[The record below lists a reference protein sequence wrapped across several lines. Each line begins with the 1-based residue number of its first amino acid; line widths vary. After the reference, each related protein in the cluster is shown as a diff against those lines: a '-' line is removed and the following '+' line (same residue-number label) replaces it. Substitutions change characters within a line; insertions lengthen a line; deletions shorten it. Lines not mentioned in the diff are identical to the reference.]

1 MVIKS
6 MHFHLRFLQNEFQK
20 VSFQKHHPHRLP
32 IMFEYY
38 CAMVMSKEYNTP
50 FYVWKNLSPAHIKK
64 ALEKGFPLGDKGID
78 LFNDSFCHIGQAKFY
93 GKNTTIT
100 YGKLATF
107 LASDK
112 LVGKSLRMT
121 LLRTDHSRLSSDI
134 VKMVERGLIE
144 DVRVCTD
151 EFLDRCKGL

>member
-1 MVIKS
+1 MN
-6 MHFHLRFLQNEFQK
+6 FHLRFLQNEFQTA
-20 VSFQKHHPHRLP
+20 SFTYQHHPHRLP
-32 IMFEYY
+32 TMFEYY
-38 CAMVMSKEYNTP
+38 CAMVMSTLHKTP
-50 FYVWKNLSPAHIKK
+50 FYVWKNLSPPHLKK
-64 ALEKGFPLGDKGID
+64 ATENGFPHQEKGID

-112 LVGKSLRMT
+112 LVGKPLRMT
-121 LLRTDHSRLSSDI
+121 LLRTDHSCLSNDI
-134 VKMVERGLIE
+134 AKMVERGMIE

-151 EFLDRCKGL
+151 DFLDRCRIL

>member
-1 MVIKS
+1 

-20 VSFQKHHPHRLP
+20 ASLIHSHRLP
-32 IMFEYY
+32 VMFEYY
-38 CAMVMSKEYNTP
+38 CAMVMSKIYKTP
-50 FYVWKNLSPAHIKK
+50 FYVWKNLSPFHLKK
-64 ALEKGFPLGDKGID
+64 ATENGFPLQEKGID

-112 LVGKSLRMT
+112 LVGKPLRMT
-121 LLRTDHSRLSSDI
+121 LLRTDHSRLSRDI
-134 VKMVERGLIE
+134 AKMVECGVID

-151 EFLDRCKGL
+151 DFLDRCRML